1 MDSEMTE
8 ELRKSLL
15 DFGALSYSVE
25 QMGLVLGMSRVEV
38 ADMLQGGGQVVY
50 DQGRARFRF
59 ALDRKIMELAMKG
72 DLKAIEKL
80 ESRQNKSFGAKIANI
95 DMGEFDL

>member
-1 MDSEMTE
+1 MTD
-8 ELRKSLL
+8 ELRKNLL
-15 DFGALSYSVE
+15 DFGALGYSSQ
-25 QMGLVLGMSRVEV
+25 QMALVLGLSVAGVE
-38 ADMLQGGGQVVY
+38 DMLKGGGQDVY
-50 DQGRARFRF
+50 DQGRERFRF

-95 DMGEFDL
+95 DLGEFDL

>member
-1 MDSEMTE
+1 MTE
-8 ELRKSLL
+8 ELRKNLL
-15 DFGALSYSVE
+15 DFGALGYSIE

-38 ADMLQGGGQVVY
+38 ADMLKGGGQDVY
-50 DQGRARFRF
+50 DQGRERFRF

-80 ESRQNKSFGAKIANI
+80 ETVKIKALVPKLPTSTWGSI
-95 DMGEFDL
+95 MK